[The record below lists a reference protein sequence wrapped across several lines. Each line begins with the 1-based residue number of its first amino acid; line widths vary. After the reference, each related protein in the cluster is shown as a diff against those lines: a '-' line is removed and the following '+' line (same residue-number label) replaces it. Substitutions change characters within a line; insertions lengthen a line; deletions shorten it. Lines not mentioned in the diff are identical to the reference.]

1 MKLSCRYVIGLLIGL
16 ALLRQ
21 VPAAR
26 GADSDLVDALMAV
39 VHDSVITRHEV
50 AVLTLPALDTL
61 QRQYRGVELQ
71 RQLAQTEHDNL
82 EQLVNRQLIL
92 HEFKTAGY
100 SLPESVIDEL
110 VRSRIRAD
118 YGDEITLTRTLQ
130 ARGITKEQFR
140 NQIRDQFIVR
150 ALREKN
156 ISSEIIISP
165 HKIQLYYEQHT
176 NDFRESDKAKVRM
189 IMLNKPNEDE
199 AAHVK
204 GRAEEI
210 LTRLREGA
218 DFADMAK
225 EYSEESQ
232 FAKQGGEH
240 GWMELSGM
248 GKELADACGTLKVG
262 QTSDVI
268 ETKGAICLIQM
279 EEKNPAH
286 VKQLSEVR
294 DQIEKNLLLDE
305 QKRLEKQW
313 IDKLKKKTFVQAF

>member
-1 MKLSCRYVIGLLIGL
+1 MKLSRRWLFPPLMGL
-16 ALLRQ
+16 ALLGAI
-21 VPAAR
+21 PCALAAE
-26 GADSDLVDALMAV
+26 SDLVDAIYAV

-50 AVLTLPALDTL
+50 AVMTLPALDTL
-61 QRQYRGVELQ
+61 SRQYKGVELQ

-82 EQLVNRQLIL
+82 EQLVTRQLIL

-100 SLPESVIDEL
+100 SLPDSVIDEL

-176 NDFRESDKAKVRM
+176 NDFGESDKVKVKM
-189 IMLNKPNEDE
+189 IMLNKPSQEE
-199 AAHVK
+199 AVQVK

-218 DFADMAK
+218 DFAEMAK
-225 EYSEESQ
+225 LYSQDS

-240 GWMELSGM
+240 GWIEQKVL
-248 GKELADACGTLKVG
+248 GKELADACAKLKAG
-262 QTSDVI
+262 QTTDVI
-268 ETKGAICLIQM
+268 ETKEAVWLIQM

-286 VKQLSEVR
+286 TKPLSEVR

-313 IDKLKKKTFVQAF
+313 IDKLRKKTFVQSF